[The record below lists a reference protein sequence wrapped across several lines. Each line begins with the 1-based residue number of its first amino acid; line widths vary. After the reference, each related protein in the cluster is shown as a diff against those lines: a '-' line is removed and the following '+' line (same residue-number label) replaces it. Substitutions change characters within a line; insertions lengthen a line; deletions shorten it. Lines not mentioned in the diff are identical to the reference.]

1 MQRRQPL
8 DYNKALERV
17 AQWCAQSEHCSS
29 EVQKKLVSYG
39 LEDHEVAKGI
49 AWLIDNR
56 FIDDERFATFFVR
69 DKHRFSGWG
78 PQKIRFQLQLKHIKD
93 DIISKAMLELEE
105 LPTNDTLQHLLESKL
120 RSCHQSDPWKLK
132 ASLIRFAVSRGY
144 SYDDILPIVED
155 LLSNRDYT
163 DC

>member
-8 DYNKALERV
+8 DYNVALDRV
-17 AQWCAQSEHCSS
+17 SQWCATSEHCAS
-29 EVQKKLVSYG
+29 EVEKRLTSYG
-39 LEDHEVAKGI
+39 LEEKERAKAI
-49 AWLIDNR
+49 AWLIENR
-56 FIDDERFATFFVR
+56 FVNDERFASYFVR

-78 PQKIRFQLQLKHIKD
+78 PQKIRYQLQLKRIQP
-93 DIISKAMLELEE
+93 DIISKAMLELED
-105 LPTNDTLQHLLESKL
+105 LPTDDNLRSILESKL
-120 RSCHQSDPWKLK
+120 HTKKETDPWKLK

-144 SYDDILPIVED
+144 AYDDILPIVED

>member
-8 DYNKALERV
+8 EYNKALERV

-29 EVQKKLVSYG
+29 EVQKKLLSYG
-39 LEDHEVAKGI
+39 LEEHDIARAI

-56 FIDDERFATFFVR
+56 FVNDERFATYFVR

-78 PQKIRFQLQLKHIKD
+78 PQKIRFQL
-93 DIISKAMLELEE
+93 ISKSIPESIINRALLELED
-105 LPTNDTLQHLLESKL
+105 LPTNDTLRHLLVSKL
-120 RSCHQSDPWKLK
+120 RSSHQPDPWKLK
-132 ASLIRFAVSRGY
+132 ASLVRFAISRGY
-144 SYDDILPIVED
+144 TYDDILPIVED
-155 LLSNRDYT
+155 LLSNREYT